1 MQTVRRARRPLR
13 VALADLF
20 WRVSRR
26 ILRCEVVLVMA
37 VELDEPWKALPPHVP
52 DRPGLTF
59 RWLDQQSL
67 SVLRAPHLGYD
78 SDEAFDRSLARLERG
93 HRCLAGFL
101 DGKPVTYL
109 WATESTREVVGDELK
124 LDERHVWIYKC
135 FTRPDWRRQGLT
147 QLLGRHALDGYM
159 ADGKDVALVDMMQV
173 NRPSIAAFLGIGF
186 RPLGRFTVRAGPD
199 GQLAGQV
206 PNRLVDRIM
215 SLPSKRSSTPPAVPP
230 TPVAEADKRSV

>member
-1 MQTVRRARRPLR
+1 
-13 VALADLF
+13 
-20 WRVSRR
+20 
-26 ILRCEVVLVMA
+26 MA
-37 VELDEPWKALPPHVP
+37 VPLDEPWKRTPPHVP
-52 DRPGLTF
+52 RRPGLTF
-59 RWLDQQSL
+59 QWLDQQSL

-124 LDERHVWIYKC
+124 LAERQVWIYKC
-135 FTRPDWRRQGLT
+135 YTRPDWRRQGLT
-147 QLLGRHALDGYM
+147 QLLGRHALEQYM
-159 ADGKDVALVDMMQV
+159 ADGKGVAFVDMMQV
-173 NRPSIAAFLGIGF
+173 NRPSIAAFRGIGF